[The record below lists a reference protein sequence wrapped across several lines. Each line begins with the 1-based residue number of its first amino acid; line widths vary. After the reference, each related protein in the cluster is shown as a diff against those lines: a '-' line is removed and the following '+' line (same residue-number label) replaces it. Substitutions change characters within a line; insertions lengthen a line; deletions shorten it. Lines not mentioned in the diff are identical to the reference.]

1 MNEHLKRAIW
11 DRLPQNEQEV
21 LERLIAKIEQ
31 QTKADLTVGDEIVVL
46 SVMRHRVKQLKAR
59 GPQEATAQAWQPMAT
74 CVDTHDAVL
83 LWVQSFYQGKGGHI
97 VGSRVNG
104 AWLSLIGELEPSAWQ
119 PLPAP
124 PVAASGAEGDGR

>member
-59 GPQEATAQAWQPMAT
+59 GPQEGLTELLAYLEQMARHNWNNANTHTAQKYERRVLAVREVMA
-74 CVDTHDAVL
+74 
-83 LWVQSFYQGKGGHI
+83 
-97 VGSRVNG
+97 R
-104 AWLSLIGELEPSAWQ
+104 
-119 PLPAP
+119 
-124 PVAASGAEGDGR
+124 